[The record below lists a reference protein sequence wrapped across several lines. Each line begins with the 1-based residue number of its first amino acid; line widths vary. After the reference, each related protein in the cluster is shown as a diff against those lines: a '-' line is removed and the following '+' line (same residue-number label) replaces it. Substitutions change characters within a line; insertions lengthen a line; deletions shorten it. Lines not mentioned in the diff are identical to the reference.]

1 MSEHLSR
8 SSSFSS
14 VGSGANSVASDARSM
29 AGGGGGDVGANDLLE
44 QNQTVQAAVFG
55 VLYTLAKEKLDR
67 SKRFAVARLVLD
79 FLQCFILIVNPAY
92 GWSIDTAAW
101 YWKAVKW
108 VHFSNPIVAKG
119 YHFFVSIL
127 YSLAAALAVSV
138 VLCVWVGWCFKNDR
152 FPYVWPIKMLRI
164 VVATFF
170 VVFYVGSLAIFMVA
184 LSCRWFDPD
193 DNIRFHLRAFPD
205 VKCLAMPHLVHG
217 AVALGCSVVFCF
229 IAFAM
234 TVADFEMNPA
244 SRRWLSAPH
253 ARVEVRGLMVKTI
266 MTVTVAVLAGLTR
279 VQAVILSA
287 TSAFLFWSYVR
298 WEPHF
303 IEWINHIRA
312 GLYAMVSWAG
322 MVLLVLTFSPHRRED
337 DFRSKL
343 TTVMVAGLL
352 PVLAVGFLISF
363 IRLRISVKL
372 AIRSFCHID
381 PNKSRLKDIYRFPD
395 AMEVEIVSRVAR
407 KWTED
412 DVLDTD
418 AVKLA
423 ETIIK
428 VGLAQFHDDVFLTI
442 TYSNFLIEVQNN
454 YQSGVTQL
462 QQAKKL
468 EPPISDRF
476 AIFVREQEHKQKAQS
491 QSSGESAVDLV
502 SYVEF
507 QRNYRLLLRAHKSAL
522 YATRHFWKQLLHH
535 DVSFNA
541 LARAFRQI
549 EVSKTKADR
558 TYKMVL
564 DRYPSSVKLLRSYGR
579 FLEEVKNDP
588 WTAAK
593 YYSEA
598 DKVEEQQENAANDAM
613 LSDAVGDGDPTSM
626 LAQVD
631 EKNNAVAV
639 INAVG
644 IIQMANKPL
653 MKLFGYKKGE
663 LEGKNISILMP
674 QPFSQRHNGY
684 LRNYT
689 TTGKAKILDTIR
701 EVVAIHKDRF
711 VFPLKIAVT
720 KVSGTGAD
728 SLFMGV
734 LKPAEDDPGT
744 VHAWMMTQGTI
755 LCVDQRFSD
764 WFGRSPNEVV
774 GRPFNTLATEQDV
787 LIKLLDLANASTEAE
802 FQEGRVSSEQVH
814 LLHKYTEP
822 VACRLKIT
830 LGGTDSQRIF
840 VVHIKRVRND
850 QTNMMVT
857 DHKGRIMY
865 MNTDLA
871 SALGYTPKQAVKM
884 DISQLMSHPYSQLH
898 YKYMKEPPAKVPL
911 QSCRNAATVVMLDAK
926 KQSVPVKPHLSIREE
941 NDVITH
947 VVNVEFSTWER
958 GLDERRLSLV
968 VDETGVVQSVSDTPM
983 GVFGIKPTSMV
994 GHSIAEY
1001 VDALSPLR
1009 AQLPEILKK
1018 MMAVQT
1024 EKPGYTWRVGVHPPV
1039 DEAALASASAVAQAI
1054 LAKNTRPALMG
1065 IEVKPP
1071 ANEGELP
1078 TITVSLSKADM
1089 VTGVVMVDH
1098 NMVVLKPNCCVL
1110 HPTGLCFGVS
1120 NQVLM
1125 KRKISQFLDVPHN
1138 VHSEWLLSDHKVKG
1152 AMKTG
1157 TTGRKIGP
1165 TRVINGFHEDGQ
1177 PLQLR
1182 MTAVA
1187 HENKRVNVK
1196 LNFAAYWTGNTEV
1209 FMRTLSG
1216 EASRT
1221 QRATDGFVGL
1231 GQTDPKTIG
1240 RSGRRVVVANTSVK
1254 GGVKWAGDAGGG
1266 GSGGGDDKSVKG
1278 GRKEAALPQSPT
1290 NEKQDGNGNS
1300 DDGRKSDDGSLSD
1313 SGSGGSGG
1321 GADDADGADGKQDKL
1336 DALADPAAADGGGGW
1351 GGGAANGWA
1360 QNVDDDQASGVSGSQ
1375 VDGASVVSGSEAGGY
1390 QTDFKRGRR
1399 FKKLM
1404 KLLSSVKAKADLTRF
1419 NRHTYI
1425 VMAVLLLVHVVCFAL
1440 FLVFLENQKKYVTEV
1455 DATQDAST
1463 HGLDVAILAR
1473 ALDNVYKNRTNPDWY
1488 TWNDLNTILND
1499 MTFAIDAMENEHQGL
1514 YLGFGQLRHLGD
1526 VYELGAV
1533 WEGRTLNDTTY
1544 IDTRNPYTVSL
1555 KNSLWL
1561 MGNAFIASAREIVSN
1576 HIRIANA
1583 TKNNFMLNRDWQYIN
1598 LNGPASISLG
1608 YRLSLNGMVL
1618 RTWDSVGRV
1627 NMLGIGLLVAEGCV
1641 VCGAA
1646 ALYMWILLKQVAR
1659 QRYGLYSVFLVIPTG
1674 FLRALASKHV
1684 QVDGEDDNDS
1694 DSDAGDDANAN
1705 KERNAGG
1712 NKDSGGKGEGD
1723 KQGED
1728 EGKPVILPAGI
1739 KARAVVVEVGD
1750 AGEAPQPLWRRT
1762 LRGITSAVGLFDSR
1776 GRGGLGAGV
1785 DTGKRKLTRDNRD
1798 TVVLTVPFL
1807 LWGAVVIA
1815 IYTFSYLTLKK
1826 VAEPLVNLDVAN
1838 RVKTKI
1844 NRCVFTAQEVISQTD
1859 DAARAAWQAE
1869 LLIRQSDLEMFY
1881 DALLYGSSNLPEM
1894 AFSHTQGT
1902 LFSGAAPAEMF
1913 FRSKDLCYVTEDSD
1927 RWCFPE
1933 GHMYH
1938 EVSANA
1944 LDPMIRR
1951 LIEEALLLGNDALT
1965 DLTFNSSRFDYIWRV
1980 AYHQLI
1986 QGAWAANSIY
1996 ASAANANF
2004 GKVRMAHIILFVLS
2018 LALCLLFLIFM
2029 FRPFIRRT
2037 AIEAR
2042 QVAELLSQLPPEM
2055 DVEGLVASAMTMRR
2069 KGDEEDE
2076 PGVAA
2081 AGMRRSVDGRVTKG
2095 AGGRRSSMEMRQS
2108 DTGAAGGGGGGKKG
2122 RVADDEDDASS
2133 IGSSMG

>member
-29 AGGGGGDVGANDLLE
+29 AGGAGAGDVGNDLLE

-55 VLYTLAKEKLDR
+55 VLYTLAKEKLDT

-101 YWKAVKW
+101 YWKAIKW

-193 DNIRFHLRAFPD
+193 HSIRFHLRAFPD
-205 VKCLAMPHLVHG
+205 VDCLSMPHLVHG

-244 SRRWLSAPH
+244 SRRWLSSPH

-266 MTVTVAVLAGLTR
+266 MTVTVSVLAGLTR
-279 VQAVILSA
+279 VQAVILSSA
-287 TSAFLFWSYVR
+287 SAFLFWSYVR

-312 GLYAMVSWAG
+312 GLYAMVSWTG
-322 MVLLVLTFSPHRRED
+322 LVLLALTFSPHRRD
-337 DFRSKL
+337 GDYRSKL

-352 PVLAVGFLISF
+352 PALATGFLISF
-363 IRLRISVKL
+363 VRLRFSVKY
-372 AIRSFCHID
+372 AIHAFCHID

-395 AMEVEIVSRVAR
+395 AMEVEIVSRVCR

-412 DVLDTD
+412 DVLDSD

-423 ETIIK
+423 ETVIK

-468 EPPISDRF
+468 EPSISDRF

-507 QRNYRLLLRAHKSAL
+507 QRNYRLLLRAHKGAL

-613 LSDAVGDGDPTSM
+613 LSDAVGDGDPSSM

-663 LEGKNISILMP
+663 LEGKNVSILMP

-689 TTGKAKILDTIR
+689 TTGKAKILDTVR

-734 LKPAEDDPGT
+734 LKSAEDDPST

-871 SALGYTPKQAVKM
+871 TALGYTPKQAVKM
-884 DISQLMSHPYSQLH
+884 DISQLMSPPYSQLH

-911 QSCRNAATVVMLDAK
+911 QSCRNAATVVMLDSK
-926 KQSVPVKPHLSIREE
+926 KQSHPVKPHLSIREE

-947 VVNVEFSTWER
+947 VVNVEFSSWER
-958 GLDERRLSLV
+958 GLDERRLALV
-968 VDETGVVQSVSDTPM
+968 VDDAGVIQSASDTPM
-983 GVFGIKPTSMV
+983 GVFGIKPAAMI

-1001 VDALSPLR
+1001 VDTLSPLR
-1009 AQLPEILKK
+1009 SQLPEILKK
-1018 MMAVQT
+1018 MMAVQS

-1054 LAKNTRPALMG
+1054 LAKNTRPALMC

-1071 ANEGELP
+1071 INEGELP
-1078 TITVSLSKADM
+1078 TISISLSKADM

-1120 NQVLM
+1120 NQLLL

-1165 TRVINGFHEDGQ
+1165 TRVISGFHEDGQ
-1177 PLQLR
+1177 PLQLK

-1187 HENKRVNVK
+1187 HENKRVNIK
-1196 LNFAAYWTGNTEV
+1196 LNFASYWTGNTEV

-1216 EASRT
+1216 DVARSQT
-1221 QRATDGFVGL
+1221 RAPEGLVGL
-1231 GQTDPKTIG
+1231 QEPKTI
-1240 RSGRRVVVANTSVK
+1240 RSGRRVVVNTSVK

-1266 GSGGGDDKSVKG
+1266 DDDKSVKG
-1278 GRKEAALPQSPT
+1278 GRKEATLPHSPT
-1290 NEKQDGNGNS
+1290 NEKQDAGGS
-1300 DDGRKSDDGSLSD
+1300 DDGRKSDEGSFSD

-1321 GADDADGADGKQDKL
+1321 GAEDAAEDGKDKL
-1336 DALADPAAADGGGGW
+1336 DALADPAAASGW
-1351 GGGAANGWA
+1351 GQGPANAWA
-1360 QNVDDDQASGVSGSQ
+1360 QGMDDDQASGVSGSQ

-1404 KLLSSVKAKADLTRF
+1404 KLLSSAKAKADLTRY

-1425 VMAVLLLVHVVCFAL
+1425 VIALLLLVHVVCFAL

-1455 DATQDAST
+1455 HATQDTST

-1473 ALDNVYKNRTNPDWY
+1473 ALDNIYKNQTNPEWY
-1488 TWNDLNTILND
+1488 TKGDLKTVLSD
-1499 MTFAIDAMENEHQGL
+1499 MTIAIDQMEQGHQGL
-1514 YLGFGQLRHLGD
+1514 YLGFGKLRHLGD
-1526 VYELGAV
+1526 VYELGDI

-1544 IDTRNPYTVSL
+1544 IDTRNPYFLST

-1561 MGNAFIASAREIVSN
+1561 MGNAFIASARELVSN
-1576 HIRIANA
+1576 HIRIANI
-1583 TKNNFMLNRDWQYIN
+1583 THNNFLLNRDWQYIN
-1598 LNGPASISLG
+1598 RNGPASITGG

-1618 RTWDSVGRV
+1618 RTWDSVGKV

-1641 VCGAA
+1641 VCGVA

-1705 KERNAGG
+1705 KERNAG
-1712 NKDSGGKGEGD
+1712 NKESSGKVDGGDPKGED
-1723 KQGED
+1723 D
-1728 EGKPVILPAGI
+1728 AKPVILPGI
-1739 KARAVVVEVGD
+1739 KAKAVVVEMGE
-1750 AGEAPQPLWRRT
+1750 AAEAPQPLWRRT
-1762 LRGITSAVGLFDSR
+1762 LRGMSNLLGLDSKR
-1776 GRGGLGAGV
+1776 LSGSGV
-1785 DTGKRKLTRDNRD
+1785 DTGKRKLIRDNRD
-1798 TVVLTVPFL
+1798 TMLLTIPFL

-1859 DAARAAWQAE
+1859 DAGRKSWQEE

-1881 DALLYGSSNLPEM
+1881 DALLYGSNNLPEM
-1894 AFSHTQGT
+1894 AFSHTKGT
-1902 LFSGAAPAEMF
+1902 LFSGVAPAEMF
-1913 FRSKDLCYVTEDSD
+1913 FRNKDVCYVTEDAS

-1938 EVSANA
+1938 EVSMNA

-1951 LIEEALLLGNDALT
+1951 LIEEALLLGNDAYSELN
-1965 DLTFNSSRFDYIWRV
+1965 FNSTRFDYIWRV
-1980 AYHQLI
+1980 AFHQLI
-1986 QGAWAANSIY
+1986 QGVWSANNIY
-1996 ASAANANF
+1996 TSAANANF

-2018 LALCLLFLIFM
+2018 LALAMVFLLFM

-2055 DVEGLVASAMTMRR
+2055 DVEGLVASAMTSRR
-2069 KGDEEDE
+2069 KGDDEDE
-2076 PGVAA
+2076 AMSGQAQV
-2081 AGMRRSVDGRVTKG
+2081 RRSTDGRMVK
-2095 AGGRRSSMEMRQS
+2095 
-2108 DTGAAGGGGGGKKG
+2108 GAAGRRASAEMRPSDMSAKKG
-2122 RVADDEDDASS
+2122 RAADDEDDASS
-2133 IGSSMG
+2133 VGSSIN

>member
-14 VGSGANSVASDARSM
+14 VGSGANSVASDARSL
-29 AGGGGGDVGANDLLE
+29 AGGAGGGGDVGANDLLE

-55 VLYTLAKEKLDR
+55 VLYTLAKEKLDT
-67 SKRFAVARLVLD
+67 SKRFAFARLVLD

-92 GWSIDTAAW
+92 GWSIDEKAW
-101 YWKAVKW
+101 YWKTIKW
-108 VHFSNPIVAKG
+108 VHFSNPIIAKG

-127 YSLAAALAVSV
+127 YSLASALAVSI
-138 VLCVWVGWCFKNDR
+138 VLCIWVGWCFKNDR

-184 LSCRWFDPD
+184 LSCQWFNP
-193 DNIRFHLRAFPD
+193 NPALKFHMRSFPE
-205 VKCLAMPHLVHG
+205 VKCLAMPHLAHG

-244 SRRWLSAPH
+244 SKRWLSAPH
-253 ARVEVRGLMVKTI
+253 ARVEVRGLMVKTV
-266 MTVTVAVLAGLTR
+266 MTITVAVLSGLTR
-279 VQAVILSA
+279 VQAVILCS
-287 TSAFLFWSYVR
+287 SSIFLFWSYVR
-298 WEPHF
+298 WEPHY
-303 IEWINHIRA
+303 IEWINHARS
-312 GLYAMVSWAG
+312 GLYCMVSWAG
-322 MVLLVLTFSPHRRED
+322 VMLVALTFSPHRRED
-337 DFRSKL
+337 HFRSKM
-343 TTVMVAGLL
+343 TTIMVGGMLPLL
-352 PVLAVGFLISF
+352 LVGFLTSF
-363 IRLRISVKL
+363 FRLRWRVKH
-372 AIRSFCHID
+372 AIKAFSHID
-381 PNKSRLKDIYRFPD
+381 TSKSRLKDIYRFPD
-395 AMEVEIVSRVAR
+395 PMEVEIVSRVCR

-412 DVLDTD
+412 DILDTD
-418 AVKLA
+418 AVRLA
-423 ETIIK
+423 ETVLK
-428 VGLAQFHDDVFLTI
+428 VGQAHFHDDVFLTI

-468 EPPISDRF
+468 EPSISDRF

-613 LSDAVGDGDPTSM
+613 LSDAVGDGDPSSM

-653 MKLFGYKKGE
+653 MKLFGYRKGE
-663 LEGKNISILMP
+663 LEGKNVSILMP

-689 TTGKAKILDTIR
+689 TTGKAKILDTVR

-734 LKPAEDDPGT
+734 LKPADDDTST

-764 WFGRSPNEVV
+764 WFGRTPSELV

-814 LLHKYTEP
+814 ILHKYTEP

-840 VVHIKRVRND
+840 VVHVKRVRND
-850 QTNMMVT
+850 QSNMMVT

-884 DISQLMSHPYSQLH
+884 DISQFMSHPYSMLH

-911 QSCRNAATVVMLDAK
+911 QSCRNAATVVLLDSK
-926 KQSVPVKPHLSIREE
+926 KQSHPVKPHLSIREE

-958 GLDERRLSLV
+958 GLDERRLALV
-968 VDETGVVQSVSDTPM
+968 IDEDGMVLSVSETPM
-983 GVFGIKPTSMV
+983 GVFGIKPASMV

-1001 VDALSPLR
+1001 VDVLSPLR
-1009 AQLPEILKK
+1009 SQLSDIIKK
-1018 MMAVQT
+1018 MIAVQA
-1024 EKPGYTWRVGVHPPV
+1024 EKPGYSWRVGVHPPV
-1039 DEAALASASAVAQAI
+1039 DEAALANASAVAQAI
-1054 LAKNTRPALMG
+1054 LAKNTRPALMQL
-1065 IEVKPP
+1065 EVKAP
-1071 ANEGELP
+1071 ANEGEQAVI
-1078 TITVSLSKADM
+1078 TISLNKADM
-1089 VTGVVMVDH
+1089 VTGVVLVDH

-1120 NQVLM
+1120 NQVLL
-1125 KRKISQFLDVPHN
+1125 KRKISQFMDVPHN

-1165 TRVINGFHEDGQ
+1165 TRTITGFHEDGQ

-1187 HENKRVNVK
+1187 QENKRVNIK
-1196 LNFAAYWTGNTEV
+1196 LNFAQYWTGNTEIFLSTLAGESIRNV
-1209 FMRTLSG
+1209 TRGQDGALATSQDART
-1216 EASRT
+1216 SR
-1221 QRATDGFVGL
+1221 G
-1231 GQTDPKTIG
+1231 
-1240 RSGRRVVVANTSVK
+1240 GRRAIVNTSISASAK
-1254 GGVKWAGDAGGG
+1254 GGVKWAGL
-1266 GSGGGDDKSVKG
+1266 GGDGADEDDKDAKG
-1278 GRKEAALPQSPT
+1278 GRKEATLPQSPT
-1290 NEKQDGNGNS
+1290 GEKQEGGS
-1300 DDGRKSDDGSLSD
+1300 DDGGKSDEEGSLSD

-1321 GADDADGADGKQDKL
+1321 GGEEEEAKAKEDAMM
-1336 DALADPAAADGGGGW
+1336 DPAAGGWGAGGGGAW
-1351 GGGAANGWA
+1351 GN
-1360 QNVDDDQASGVSGSQ
+1360 QVDDDQASGVSGSQ
-1375 VDGASVVSGSEAGGY
+1375 ADGASVVSGSEVGGY

-1404 KLLSSVKAKADLTRF
+1404 KLLSSAKAKADLTRYH
-1419 NRHTYI
+1419 RHTYI
-1425 VMAVLLLVHVVCFAL
+1425 VIIILLLVHIVCFAL

-1463 HGLDVAILAR
+1463 HGLDVAILSR
-1473 ALDNVYKNRTNPDWY
+1473 AMSNIYTNQTNPEWY
-1488 TWNDLNTILND
+1488 TWDDLDIILGD
-1499 MTFAIDAMENEHQGL
+1499 MTEAINSMEDAHQGL
-1514 YLGFGQLRHLGD
+1514 YLGFGKLRHLGD
-1526 VYELGAV
+1526 NYELGAI
-1533 WEGRTLNDTTY
+1533 WEGRTLNETLY
-1544 IDTRNPYTVSL
+1544 IDTRVPYTISSL
-1555 KNSLWL
+1555 NSLWL
-1561 MGNAFIASAREIVSN
+1561 MGNAFLAAGRELVSN
-1576 HIRIANA
+1576 HILIANN
-1583 TKNNFMLNRDWQYIN
+1583 TLNNFLLNRDWQYVN
-1598 LNGPASISLG
+1598 MNGPTSMTSG
-1608 YRLSLNGMVL
+1608 YRYSLNGMVL

-1646 ALYMWILLKQVAR
+1646 ALYMWALLTQVAR

-1705 KERNAGG
+1705 KEK
-1712 NKDSGGKGEGD
+1712 NKDSGGKDGKGEGD
-1723 KQGED
+1723 NKGD
-1728 EGKPVILPAGI
+1728 DDGGKPVILPGI
-1739 KARAVVVEVGD
+1739 KTKAVVVD
-1750 AGEAPQPLWRRT
+1750 MGEAAESPQPLWRRT
-1762 LRGITSAVGLFDSR
+1762 LRALSPATLF
-1776 GRGGLGAGV
+1776 GNAGPLGNV

-1826 VAEPLVNLDVAN
+1826 VSEPLVNLDVAN

-1844 NRCVFTAQEVISQTD
+1844 NRCVFVAQEVISQTN
-1859 DAARAAWQAE
+1859 DAAKAKWQQE

-1881 DALLYGSSNLPEM
+1881 DALLYGSDDLPEM
-1894 AFSHTQGT
+1894 AFSHTKGT

-1913 FRSKDLCYVTEDSD
+1913 FRSKDVCYVTEDAD

-1938 EVSANA
+1938 EVSMNA

-1951 LIEEALLLGNDALT
+1951 LIEEALLLGNDAYS
-1965 DLTFNSSRFDYIWRV
+1965 DINFNSTRFDYIWRV

-1986 QGAWAANSIY
+1986 KGSWTANTIY
-1996 ASAANANF
+1996 TTAANANF
-2004 GKVRMAHIILFVLS
+2004 GKVRMAHVILFVLS
-2018 LALCLLFLIFM
+2018 LLMAVLFLVAM

-2055 DVEGLVASAMTMRR
+2055 DVEGLVASAMTSRR
-2069 KGDEEDE
+2069 KGEEEDDT
-2076 PGVAA
+2076 GNTQT
-2081 AGMRRSVDGRVTKG
+2081 RSVDGRGKG
-2095 AGGRRSSMEMRQS
+2095 SPRRPSGDNMRAPL
-2108 DTGAAGGGGGGKKG
+2108 DIGAGKKG
-2122 RVADDEDDASS
+2122 RQDDDDDDASS
-2133 IGSSMG
+2133 VGSSLN

>member
-29 AGGGGGDVGANDLLE
+29 AGGGAGEVGANDLLE
-44 QNQTVQAAVFG
+44 QNQTIQAAVFG
-55 VLYTLAKEKLDR
+55 VLYTLAKEKLDT
-67 SKRFAVARLVLD
+67 SKRFAFARLVLD
-79 FLQCFILIVNPAY
+79 FLQCFILIVNPTY
-92 GWSIDTAAW
+92 GWEIDTSAW
-101 YWKAVKW
+101 YWKAINW
-108 VHFSNPIVAKG
+108 VHFSNPIISKG
-119 YHFFVSIL
+119 YNFFVAIL
-127 YSLAAALAVSV
+127 YTLAGALAVSIA
-138 VLCVWVGWCFKNDR
+138 LCVWVGWCFKNDR

-170 VVFYVGSLAIFMVA
+170 VVFYIGSLAIFMVA
-184 LSCRWFDPD
+184 LSCRWFDP
-193 DNIRFHLRAFPD
+193 NPLIKFHLRSFPS
-205 VKCLAMPHLVHG
+205 VYCLSMPHLVHG

-244 SRRWLSAPH
+244 SRRWLASPH
-253 ARVEVRGLMVKTI
+253 ARVEVRALLVKTI
-266 MTVTVAVLAGLTR
+266 MTITVSVVAGLTK
-279 VQAVILSA
+279 VQAVILCG
-287 TSAFLFWSYVR
+287 TSVFLFWSYVR

-303 IEWINHIRA
+303 IEWINHARA
-312 GLYAMVSWAG
+312 ALYGMVSWAG
-322 MVLLVLTFSPHRRED
+322 ILLLALTFSPD
-337 DFRSKL
+337 RSQQSYRQTI

-352 PVLAVGFLISF
+352 PAALLCFLASF
-363 IRLRISVKL
+363 IRLRWRVKH
-372 AIRSFCHID
+372 AIRAFSHID
-381 PNKSRLKDIYRFPD
+381 PSKSRLKDIYRFPD
-395 AMEVEIVSRVAR
+395 PMEVEICSRVAR

-412 DVLDTD
+412 DILDPD
-418 AVKLA
+418 AVRLA
-423 ETIIK
+423 ETILK
-428 VGLAQFHDDVFLTI
+428 VGQAHFHDDVFLTI

-468 EPPISDRF
+468 EPSMSDRF

-593 YYSEA
+593 YYGEA

-684 LRNYT
+684 LRNYI
-689 TTGKAKILDTIR
+689 TTGKAKILDTVR

-734 LKPAEDDPGT
+734 LKPAEDDPNT
-744 VHAWMMTQGTI
+744 VRCWMMTQGTI

-764 WFGRSPNEVV
+764 WFGRGPNELV
-774 GRPFNTLATEQDV
+774 GRPFNTIATEQDV

-802 FQEGRVSSEQVH
+802 FQEGRVTSEQVH

-840 VVHIKRVRND
+840 VVHCKRVRND
-850 QTNMMVT
+850 QNNMMVT
-857 DHKGRIMY
+857 DYKGRIMY

-884 DISQLMSHPYSQLH
+884 DIGQFMSHPYSMLH

-911 QSCRNAATVVMLDAK
+911 QSCRNAATVVMLDSK
-926 KQSVPVKPHLSIREE
+926 KQPHPVKPHLSLREE

-947 VVNVEFSTWER
+947 VVNIEFSTWER
-958 GLDERRLSLV
+958 GLDERRLALV
-968 VDETGVVQSVSDTPM
+968 IDDAGMITSVSDTPM
-983 GVFGIKPTSMV
+983 GVFGIKPASMV

-1001 VDALSPLR
+1001 VDVLSPLR
-1009 AQLPEILKK
+1009 NELTDIVKK
-1018 MMAVQT
+1018 MTQVVT
-1024 EKPGYTWRVGVHPPV
+1024 DKPGYSWRVGVHPPV
-1039 DEAALASASAVAQAI
+1039 DEAALANASAVAQAI
-1054 LAKNTRPALMG
+1054 LAKNTRPALMSLE
-1065 IEVKPP
+1065 IKPP

-1078 TITVSLSKADM
+1078 VTTLSLFKADM
-1089 VTGVVMVDH
+1089 VTGVVLLDH
-1098 NMVVLKPNCCVL
+1098 NNVILKPFCCVL
-1110 HPTGLCFGVS
+1110 HPTNLIFGVS
-1120 NQVLM
+1120 SANMLKHKM
-1125 KRKISQFLDVPHN
+1125 AQFLEIPHN
-1138 VHSEWLLSDHKVKG
+1138 AHSEWLLSDHKVKG

-1165 TRVINGFHEDGQ
+1165 TRNISGFHEDGQ
-1177 PLQLR
+1177 PLVLR
-1182 MTAVA
+1182 MVGVA
-1187 HENKRVNVK
+1187 LPENKRVNIK
-1196 LNFAAYWTGNTEV
+1196 LNFAQYWTGNTEV
-1209 FMRTLSG
+1209 FLRTLSG
-1216 EASRT
+1216 NVE
-1221 QRATDGFVGL
+1221 RATVARAPDAAAPPPV
-1231 GQTDPKTIG
+1231 QDPKNN
-1240 RSGRRVVVANTSVK
+1240 RSGRKALVSTSVNAK
-1254 GGVKWAGDAGGG
+1254 GGVKWAGVGGG
-1266 GSGGGDDKSVKG
+1266 DEPAGGDDKSVKG
-1278 GRKEAALPQSPT
+1278 AGRKEATLPHSPT
-1290 NEKQDGNGNS
+1290 GEKQAAAGGGGSDDGGRRSNDGSSDGSGSASDGGGNDEELKAQVVDGNGDPNS
-1300 DDGRKSDDGSLSD
+1300 
-1313 SGSGGSGG
+1313 
-1321 GADDADGADGKQDKL
+1321 
-1336 DALADPAAADGGGGW
+1336 W
-1351 GGGAANGWA
+1351 GGAAGGNTWGNA
-1360 QNVDDDQASGVSGSQ
+1360 AVDDDAASGVSGSQ

-1404 KLLSSVKAKADLTRF
+1404 KLLSSAKAKADLTRYH
-1419 NRHTYI
+1419 RHTYI
-1425 VMAVLLLVHVVCFAL
+1425 VIALLLLVHTVCFAL
-1440 FLVFLENQKKYVTEV
+1440 FLIFLENQKKYVTEV
-1455 DATQDAST
+1455 DSTQDTST
-1463 HGLDVAILAR
+1463 YGLDIGILGRAI
-1473 ALDNVYKNRTNPDWY
+1473 DNIYKNKTNPDWY
-1488 TWNDLNTILND
+1488 ATSDLNSLLED
-1499 MTFAIDAMENEHQGL
+1499 MTYAIDEMEFNHQGL
-1514 YLGFGQLRHLGD
+1514 YLGFGKLRHLGD
-1526 VYELGAV
+1526 IYELGDI
-1533 WEGRTLNDTTY
+1533 WEGRTLNETIY
-1544 IDTRNPYTVSL
+1544 VDTRNPYTTSDL
-1555 KNSLWL
+1555 NSLWL
-1561 MGNAFIASAREIVSN
+1561 MGNAILAAGREIVSN
-1576 HIRIANA
+1576 HLRIAN
-1583 TKNNFMLNRDWQYIN
+1583 TTNSDFELNRNWQYIN
-1598 LNGPASISLG
+1598 MNGPASITAG
-1608 YRLSLNGMVL
+1608 YRYSLNGMVL

-1627 NMLGIGLLVAEGCV
+1627 NMLGIGLLVAEGCI
-1641 VCGAA
+1641 VCGLA
-1646 ALYMWILLKQVAR
+1646 ALYEWILLKQVAR

-1705 KERNAGG
+1705 KEKNAQAGKTG
-1712 NKDSGGKGEGD
+1712 APGQGADNKDGKGEGAD
-1723 KQGED
+1723 
-1728 EGKPVILPAGI
+1728 GKPVILPGM
-1739 KARAVVVEVGD
+1739 KAKAVVVDMGD
-1750 AGEAPQPLWRRT
+1750 TADAPQPLWRRT
-1762 LRGITSAVGLFDSR
+1762 LRALNPATLF
-1776 GRGGLGAGV
+1776 GGGGNAGGV
-1785 DTGKRKLTRDNRD
+1785 DTGKRKLIRDNRD
-1798 TVVLTVPFL
+1798 TVTLTVPFL
-1807 LWGAVVIA
+1807 IWGAVVIA
-1815 IYTFSYLTLKK
+1815 IYTYSYLTLKK
-1826 VAEPLVNLDVAN
+1826 VSEPLVNLDVAN

-1844 NRCVFTAQEVISQTD
+1844 NRCVFTAQEVISQTTD
-1859 DAARAAWQAE
+1859 EARRAWQNE
-1869 LLIRQSDLEMFY
+1869 MLIRQADLEMFY
-1881 DALLYGSSNLPEM
+1881 DALLYGSDNLPEM

-1913 FRSKDLCYVTEDSD
+1913 FRSKDACYVTKDVS

-1938 EVSANA
+1938 EVSGNA

-1951 LIEEALLLGNDALT
+1951 LIEESLLLGNDAMP
-1965 DLTFNSSRFDYIWRV
+1965 DLNFNNTRFDYIWRV
-1980 AYHQLI
+1980 AYHQLM
-1986 QGAWAANSIY
+1986 QGVWAANAIY
-1996 ASAANANF
+1996 TTAANANF
-2004 GKVRMAHIILFVLS
+2004 SQVRMAHIILFVIS
-2018 LALCLLFLIFM
+2018 LVLAVLFLSMM

-2055 DVEGLVASAMTMRR
+2055 DVEGLVASAMTSKR
-2069 KGDEEDE
+2069 KGDEDDDQ
-2076 PGVAA
+2076 VAQS
-2081 AGMRRSVDGRVTKG
+2081 RRSMDGKG
-2095 AGGRRSSMEMRQS
+2095 KGSGRRSSVDVPRASE
-2108 DTGAAGGGGGGKKG
+2108 GGKKG
-2122 RVADDEDDASS
+2122 KGEDGGDDNSSVASS
-2133 IGSSMG
+2133 MD